1 MKKEKTTRLPFELDS
16 TVDDSLVTS
25 RAGVPLVV
33 ELFRASGAASA
44 MDSNVMFKS
53 RNRGLKASETAECFF
68 ALWSSGGDRCED
80 FTTLRDDSALAELI
94 GHEILAPNTARDF
107 LDGFHGEDL
116 PLWQAGQKASVP
128 SESSSLSG
136 LALSNRRLLEW
147 AQKRGA
153 EKTATLD
160 VDASIYETGKR
171 SAKKTYE
178 GERGYQPVVA
188 VWAERDLIVMDE
200 FRDGNVPAHSGNERV
215 IRRAV
220 ESLPA
225 GVEKIYVRGD
235 SALYEHGVLR
245 YMDDSK
251 IGYAISAVMTAE
263 LKAVVESVG
272 DGDWKPGSEESDAYR
287 EWAEVEF
294 FPDDGDHRKVGP
306 VARRYIAIRIR
317 KRQGHLFADGTDR
330 RHFAVVTNLDWE
342 GGKILEWSRKR
353 AGTVEHVHDVMK
365 NELAGGCFPSG
376 KFGANAGWFRLSAI
390 CYNLLSLLK
399 RETLPGEFWTAKPKR
414 LRFLLLNTVGKVV
427 RHARETLL
435 RVCSEALRELYEMVR
450 TRIYEKQAVLAGD

>member
-1 MKKEKTTRLPFELDS
+1 MKNQQPSRLPFELDS
-16 TVDDSLVTS
+16 AVDDSFVTS

-33 ELFRASGAASA
+33 ELFRASGAAA
-44 MDSNVMFKS
+44 VMDSNVTLKS
-53 RNRGLKASETAECFF
+53 RNRGLKASEMAECFF
-68 ALWSSGGDRCED
+68 SLWSSGGDRCED
-80 FTTLRDDSALAELI
+80 FKALRDDVALATLV
-94 GHEILAPNTARDF
+94 GHEICASNTARDF
-107 LDGFHGEDL
+107 LDGFHGVDL
-116 PLWQAGQKASVP
+116 PLWQAGQKSSVP

-136 LALSNRRLLEW
+136 LALSNRSLLEW
-147 AQKRGA
+147 VQKRGV

-160 VDASIYETGKR
+160 VDASIYEMGKQ

-225 GVEKIYVRGD
+225 GVEKVYVRGD
-235 SALYEHGVLR
+235 SALYGHDVLR

-251 IGYAISAVMTAE
+251 IGYAVSAVMSAE

-272 DGDWKPGSEESDAYR
+272 DSGWKLATEEADAYR

-294 FPDDGDHRKVGP
+294 YPEDGDHRKVGP

-330 RHFAVVTNLDWE
+330 RHFAVVTNLDWD
-342 GGKILEWSRKR
+342 GGKILEWNRKK

-376 KFGANAGWFRLSAI
+376 SSGRMRRGS
-390 CYNLLSLLK
+390 
-399 RETLPGEFWTAKPKR
+399 
-414 LRFLLLNTVGKVV
+414 
-427 RHARETLL
+427 
-435 RVCSEALRELYEMVR
+435 
-450 TRIYEKQAVLAGD
+450 D